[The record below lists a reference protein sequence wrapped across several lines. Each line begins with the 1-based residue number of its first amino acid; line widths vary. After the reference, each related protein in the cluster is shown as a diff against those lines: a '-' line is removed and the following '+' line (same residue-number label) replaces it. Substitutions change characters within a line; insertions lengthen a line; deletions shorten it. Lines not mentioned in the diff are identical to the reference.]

1 MVTEKMRINP
11 LARFAVER
19 RVTMGMAVLGVLV
32 LGWISLTRLPLEFL
46 PTFSS
51 SNINVRAPYDS
62 SSPEEIERLIVRQL
76 EDTLATI
83 AGVDSLTARAS
94 ANEASINLTFVDG
107 TDMNL
112 AAVEVRG
119 RIDRVR
125 HLLPEDLERIFIRRF
140 QSTDIPVLRFHL
152 SGQGDSDDLYD
163 FVENV
168 VQRRLERLE
177 GVAQVEING
186 LRTRQLQVQLNPIA
200 MQARGVDIRQVAT
213 ALRES
218 NVNVSGGYIEEG
230 SRKLVVRTVGEF
242 QSTQEVMKLPLDGR
256 GLRLQDVAQVDYAFP
271 RQERFNYLNGSEA
284 LTIGI
289 YKASTA
295 NLLAVVDRV
304 KAELAEIQALRTAEG
319 MELRYLQ
326 DASVDVRQGLG
337 QLRNAGLL
345 GGVLAIGFL
354 FLFLR
359 RLRTTLLVALAIPV
373 SVVLTFVIMYGLRQ
387 AGFTDITLNIV
398 TLMGL
403 MLALGMLVDNSI
415 VVIESIFR
423 HHHELGKDARA
434 AALEGTSEVAM
445 PIITST
451 VTTICVFAPVI
462 FMASQGGGF
471 MRFLIGIGITIC
483 VVMVASLLV
492 ALTVVP
498 MVAALLLR
506 GESSRPSPMV
516 ERLTRLYGR
525 TIGFTLAHRP
535 VFLLSVVGMLYG
547 SWVLFGTIERTFTP
561 RTMERQVSINVD
573 TPRRFSLDQTEAVYR
588 RVVELLEAHREDLQ
602 ITDIVYRFDRGG
614 GRSRGGGGFG
624 SRRGISVFLV
634 DEEEAR
640 LPTREVRDR
649 IRDALPA
656 MAGVNFRLAQS
667 RGHGGGNFGVRLD
680 LIGDDLGVLELVS
693 QRVVAELQA
702 VPWVRDLDTTL
713 ESGDEEIRVAVNR
726 DRALQAGLSSQAVAF
741 TVNNA
746 LSTRPVS
753 RIKTPDREIDLVMQV
768 RQEDRETL
776 DQLKNMQV
784 FAGDTA
790 LPIGSLAD
798 FEIQAGPRSIERE
811 NRRPKITITANSA
824 SQGTSMR
831 MTRQLQQIMDT
842 LTLPAGYEWSFGR
855 WARHAQQDMAGSQFA
870 LLFAALLIYLIM
882 AALFESFV
890 QPFTIMFSIPFA
902 FIGVGIV
909 MRLMN
914 QPLDNLSNLGLIIL
928 IGVVVNNAIVLIH
941 HVNQLR
947 AQGMA
952 RDEAIMMGGR
962 HRLRPILMTALTTML
977 GLTPMVAPL
986 LFPGWLGTPEGR
998 AGNWAPVGLVILAGL
1013 TTSTFL
1019 TLVIVPTVYSLVDDL
1034 TKFWG
1039 RVARAA

>member
-1 MVTEKMRINP
+1 MSTRINP

-32 LGWISLTRLPLEFL
+32 LGWISLTRLPLEFM

-62 SSPEEIERLIVRQL
+62 SSPEEVERLVVRPL

-94 ANEASINLTFVDG
+94 ANEASINLTFADG
-107 TDMNL
+107 MDMDL
-112 AAVEVRG
+112 AAVEVRD

-125 HLLPEDLERIFIRRF
+125 HLLPEDLDRVFIRRF

-152 SGQGDSDDLYD
+152 STASDADDLYD

-177 GVAQVEING
+177 GVAQVDVQG
-186 LRTRQLQVQLNPIA
+186 LRTRQLQVQLDPAA
-200 MQARGVDIRQVAT
+200 MQAYGVDVRRLAT
-213 ALRES
+213 VLRAS

-230 SRKLVVRTVGEF
+230 ARKLLVRTVGEF
-242 QSTQEVMKLPLDGR
+242 QSAQEIMKLPLDGQ
-256 GLRLQDVAQVDYAFP
+256 GLKLQDVARVEYTFP
-271 RQERFNYLNGSEA
+271 RQESFNYLNGSEA
-284 LTIGI
+284 LTVGI

-304 KAELAEIQALRTAEG
+304 KAELAEIQALPRAEG
-319 MELRYLQ
+319 VATRYLQ

-345 GGVLAIGFL
+345 GGVLAIAFL

-359 RLRTTLLVALAIPV
+359 RVRTTLLIALAIPV
-373 SVVLTFVIMYGLRQ
+373 SVVLTFVIMYFLRQ
-387 AGFTDITLNIV
+387 AGFVDITINIV

-423 HHHELGKDARA
+423 HHHELGEDART
-434 AALEGTSEVAM
+434 AALAGTSEVAM

-451 VTTICVFAPVI
+451 LTTICVFAPVI
-462 FMASQGGGF
+462 FMAAQGGGF
-471 MRFLIGIGITIC
+471 MRFMIGIGVTIC

-498 MVAALLLR
+498 MVAALLLG
-506 GESSRPSPMV
+506 GEATRPAPLM
-516 ERLTRLYGR
+516 TRFIDFYGR
-525 TIGFTLAHRP
+525 AIGFTLTHRMP
-535 VFLLSVVGMLYG
+535 FLLAVVAMLYG

-573 TPRRFSLDQTEAVYR
+573 TPQRFSLEQTEDVYR
-588 RVVELLEAHREDLQ
+588 EVAELLDARREELQ
-602 ITDIVYRFDRGG
+602 ISDVVYRFDRGS
-614 GRSRGGGGFG
+614 GRSRGGFG
-624 SRRGISVFLV
+624 SRRGIDVFLV
-634 DEEEAR
+634 EEEQAR
-640 LPTREVRDR
+640 LSTREVRDH
-649 IRDALPA
+649 IRSLLPVIP
-656 MAGVNFRLAQS
+656 GITFRLAQS
-667 RGHGGGNFGVRLD
+667 RGHGGGSFGVRLD
-680 LIGDDLGVLELVS
+680 LVGDDMSVLELVS
-693 QRVVAELQA
+693 ERVIEELQA

-713 ESGDEEIRVAVNR
+713 ESGDQEIRIEVNR
-726 DRALQAGLSSQAVAF
+726 ERALQVGLSSQAVAF

-753 RIKTPDREIDLVMQV
+753 RIKTPDREVDLVMQV
-768 RQEDRETL
+768 QEEDRETL
-776 DQLKNMQV
+776 AQLRNMPV
-784 FAGDTA
+784 FAADTT

-798 FEIQAGPRSIERE
+798 FRLEAGPRSIERE
-811 NRRPKITITANSA
+811 NRRPKLTITANSA
-824 SQGTSMR
+824 SQGTSFR
-831 MTRQLQQIMDT
+831 MTGQLERIMND
-842 LTLPAGYEWSFGR
+842 LSLPAGYEWSFGR
-855 WARHAQQDMAGSQFA
+855 WARHAQQDRAGSQFA
-870 LLFAALLIYLIM
+870 LLFAALLIYLLM

-902 FIGVGIV
+902 FIGVGLV
-909 MRLMN
+909 LTLMS

-941 HVNQLR
+941 HVNDLR

-952 RDEAIMMGGR
+952 RDEAIVLGGR
-962 HRLRPILMTALTTML
+962 HRLRPILMTALTTIL

-986 LFPGWLGTPEGR
+986 LFPGWFGTPEGR

-1019 TLVIVPTVYSLVDDL
+1019 TLVIVPTVYSLVDDM
-1034 TKFWG
+1034 TRFCR
-1039 RVARAA
+1039 RVARAV